1 MSGAT
6 PRIAPLPTADRAA
19 EVERAILNYVA
30 DAGFAPGDRLPTE
43 RQFMQALSV
52 GRSTIREAL
61 RKLQSSGVLETRQG
75 SGTYLLRK
83 ASPNAVHVPLL
94 IDVPDLKNGLL
105 RTLDIRRALEV
116 EAGALAAQR
125 RSAGDVALI
134 EARLLEME
142 RVHLAMGSANSEDLE
157 FHLAI
162 YAAAQNPMF
171 SQLLEQ
177 MREAF
182 QRFWRRPFD
191 RPDFAARSFPLHRLL
206 FDAVRDRK
214 PDDAR
219 RLTLQ
224 ILAIVEEDIWD
235 MVK

>member
-1 MSGAT
+1 MKGST
-6 PRIAPLPTADRAA
+6 PRIEALPAVDRAA
-19 EVERAILNYVA
+19 EVERAIVNYVVNS
-30 DAGFAPGDRLPTE
+30 GFSPGDRLPAE
-43 RQFMQALSV
+43 RNFMEALGV

-75 SGTYLLRK
+75 SGTFLVRK
-83 ASPNAVHVPLL
+83 TSPNAVHVPLL
-94 IDVPDLKNGLL
+94 IDVPDLKSGLL
-105 RTLDIRRALEV
+105 KTLDIRRALEA

-125 RSAGDVALI
+125 RTAADLTLI

-142 RVHLAMGSANSEDLE
+142 RVHLSLGSANSEDLE

-162 YAAAQNPMF
+162 YAAAQNPLF

-191 RPDFAARSFPLHRLL
+191 RPDFAARSFPFHRKL
-206 FDAVRDRK
+206 FETIRDRQ
-214 PDDAR
+214 PEAAR
-219 RLTLQ
+219 SLTLK
-224 ILAIVEEDIWD
+224 ILSIVEEDIRE